1 MKITWY
7 EYCMWIRKYRNFRL
21 TLNQRCEWA
30 FERMPSISI
39 SHGQR
44 DEYID
49 LSVRLDLINIGHYTI
64 SQYSAFFFPAYNYRL
79 FDTTASSPHDD
90 LFMIA
95 CWFECAAGSARL
107 FIIMCDMHLESVVF
121 LLCFTHC
128 FLPLATNCT
137 HLHSIKLPSRVATS
151 NSRVILLFF
160 FSFVHAALSIKQ
172 TSAAVTIYILIFFFK
187 LMLIHMQCHTPPLK
201 LLPCY
206 WNISLELT
214 VMWYVAGW
222 LVRSLCSTL
231 KTRLSPLLKLM
242 PVHTLAVRPLCKW
255 AYILPKPIHWNVL
268 ICKLN
273 YIL

>member
-1 MKITWY
+1 MI
-7 EYCMWIRKYRNFRL
+7 CI
-21 TLNQRCEWA
+21 LNLLYFC
-30 FERMPSISI
+30 SV
-39 SHGQR
+39 SH
-44 DEYID
+44 
-49 LSVRLDLINIGHYTI
+49 
-64 SQYSAFFFPAYNYRL
+64 
-79 FDTTASSPHDD
+79 TASCLWLQTVLTYILSNYHRESLLRTFE
-90 LFMIA
+90 LF
-95 CWFECAAGSARL
+95 CC
-107 FIIMCDMHLESVVF
+107 
-121 LLCFTHC
+121 
-128 FLPLATNCT
+128 
-137 HLHSIKLPSRVATS
+137 
-151 NSRVILLFF
+151 F